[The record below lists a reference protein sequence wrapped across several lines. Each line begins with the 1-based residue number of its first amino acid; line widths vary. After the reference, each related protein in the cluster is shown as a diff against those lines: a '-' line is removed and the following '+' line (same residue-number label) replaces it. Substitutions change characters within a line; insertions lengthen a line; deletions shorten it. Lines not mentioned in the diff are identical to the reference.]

1 MSGCEDEDE
10 DEDEAEVGGFEAR
23 EAVWRGRR
31 WGDRA
36 AGLTGEVFITSN
48 FSLIFSSLIILL
60 VGQGAGAGAGGGVG
74 EGGLSSSSSS
84 SSSRTTSLAS
94 DPTHSEPL
102 RARSEAKESLSLCFA
117 ALNRTPIFLS
127 SPHS

>member
-1 MSGCEDEDE
+1 MSECEDEDE
-10 DEDEAEVGGFEAR
+10 DEVEVEVGGFEAR

-84 SSSRTTSLAS
+84 SSCTTSLAS

>member
-1 MSGCEDEDE
+1 MSGCEDEAE
-10 DEDEAEVGGFEAR
+10 TEAEAGGFEAR

>member
-10 DEDEAEVGGFEAR
+10 AEVEVGDFEAR

-84 SSSRTTSLAS
+84 SSCTTSLAS

>member
-10 DEDEAEVGGFEAR
+10 AEVEVGGFEAR

-84 SSSRTTSLAS
+84 SSRTTSLAS

>member
-1 MSGCEDEDE
+1 MSGCEDEA
-10 DEDEAEVGGFEAR
+10 EAEVEAGGLEAR
-23 EAVWRGRR
+23 EAVWGGWR

-84 SSSRTTSLAS
+84 SSCTTSLAS

>member
-1 MSGCEDEDE
+1 MSGCEDEAE
-10 DEDEAEVGGFEAR
+10 VEVGGFEAR

-60 VGQGAGAGAGGGVG
+60 VEQGAGAGAGGGVG

-84 SSSRTTSLAS
+84 SSSTTSLAS

>member
-1 MSGCEDEDE
+1 MSGCEA
-10 DEDEAEVGGFEAR
+10 EDEAEVEVEDFEAR

>member
-1 MSGCEDEDE
+1 MSGCEDEAE
-10 DEDEAEVGGFEAR
+10 AEDEAEVGGLEAR

>member
-1 MSGCEDEDE
+1 MSGCEA
-10 DEDEAEVGGFEAR
+10 EAEVEAGDFEAR

-84 SSSRTTSLAS
+84 SSRTTSLAS

>member
-1 MSGCEDEDE
+1 MSGCEDE
-10 DEDEAEVGGFEAR
+10 AEVEVEVEVGDFEAR

-84 SSSRTTSLAS
+84 SSRTTSLAS